1 MAAELKARKD
11 MDKRYMWD
19 LTQIY
24 KTNEDW
30 EKAFEELQASIPD
43 VGKYSG
49 TMGTPEGARAA
60 LDGFYD
66 LVYKSMLMYLYA
78 ELNKSG
84 DNGDPEYQA
93 MNERAMMLLVQLN
106 TAASYITPE
115 LATLH
120 RDPASL
126 PSCPGAGAV
135 PPPNSGYNPR
145 AQACALP

>member
-30 EKAFEELQASIPD
+30 EKAFVELQARIPE
-43 VGKYSG
+43 VGRYSG
-49 TMGTPEGARAA
+49 TMGTPAGAKAA

-66 LVYKSMLMYLYA
+66 LVYQSMLMYLYA

-84 DNGDPEYQA
+84 DNGDPEYQ
-93 MNERAMMLLVQLN
+93 
-106 TAASYITPE
+106 P
-115 LATLH
+115 
-120 RDPASL
+120 
-126 PSCPGAGAV
+126 
-135 PPPNSGYNPR
+135 
-145 AQACALP
+145 